1 MKPSGRALRVLAYG
15 ARGYLVL
22 LLLFSL
28 LFIGD
33 GREVRF
39 LPWAMI
45 ASCVFVAMA
54 WFAFRERRRA
64 WLVGVAVLA
73 GAAGASL
80 GEGEGME
87 MNIFLL
93 MLIAWPLVLGLPL
106 ALALHG
112 IPRGDTEM
120 K

>member
-1 MKPSGRALRVLAYG
+1 MSGRAPRMLAYA

-22 LLLFSL
+22 LFIVSL

-45 ASCVFVAMA
+45 ASCVFLAIA
-54 WFAFRERRRA
+54 WFGFGERRRA
-64 WLVGVAVLA
+64 WLVGIAVLA

-80 GEGEGME
+80 GEGEGIE

-93 MLIAWPLVLGLPL
+93 MLIAWPIVLGLPL

-112 IPRGDTEM
+112 VSHRGTEARR
-120 K
+120 